1 MTRFNTNESGCEIF
15 SLCWDGQIILRLE
28 YNLLILKELRLLFL
42 KNLINT

>member
-1 MTRFNTNESGCEIF
+1 MTRFNTNESGSESF
-15 SLCWDGQIILRLE
+15 SLYWDGQIILRLE